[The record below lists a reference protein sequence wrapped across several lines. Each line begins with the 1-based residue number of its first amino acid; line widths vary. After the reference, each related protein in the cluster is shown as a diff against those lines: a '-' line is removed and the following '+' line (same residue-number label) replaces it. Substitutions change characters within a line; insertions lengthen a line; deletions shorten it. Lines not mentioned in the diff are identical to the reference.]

1 MTLGQKIAELRDK
14 SGLSLRAL
22 GEKAN
27 INFSQLGKIENE
39 YDPRTGGAPM
49 MTIDALT
56 RLCNALEYDLVT
68 FLEETGYIEKKSP
81 TVALVEDERE
91 TYIIDIFRALPPN
104 LQKIMIAQA
113 EGIVDNYGIKVEHR
127 KAQGVS

>member
-1 MTLGQKIAELRDK
+1 MTIGEKVRQLRKQTKLNLRDFAK
-14 SGLSLRAL
+14 LVGRDYSQ
-22 GEKAN
+22 
-27 INFSQLGKIENE
+27 INRIENE
-39 YDPRTGGAPM
+39 NDSHYKKPPQPSLDMLRDICKGAGYDFA
-49 MTIDALT
+49 
-56 RLCNALEYDLVT
+56 T

-113 EGIVDNYGIKVEHR
+113 EGIVDNYGIKVEYR